1 MVVPSFSVN
10 IRKQMKVD
18 KLDKHV
24 NIYVRKWCFLLVLN
38 LIKQTIKQNEIKVKK
53 IEVQK
58 KISLLIKEIL
68 LFLGKC
74 FFFFCF
80 LLNDWKGY

>member
-24 NIYVRKWCFLLVLN
+24 NIYVRKWSFLLVLN

-53 IEVQK
+53 IEVQT
-58 KISLLIKEIL
+58 KISLLIKESL
-68 LFLGKC
+68 LYLGKC
-74 FFFFCF
+74 FFFVFVFC
-80 LLNDWKGY
+80 